1 MGWLTCTL
9 SGRLF
14 MCGLIFGQSGGL
26 VDELKYSLVGGL
38 TCALPGGW
46 VALWVVWWMNLL
58 VVW

>member
-14 MCGLIFGQSGGL
+14 MSGLICGQSGGL

-38 TCALPGGW
+38 TCALPGWW
-46 VALWVVWWMNLL
+46 VALWVV
-58 VVW
+58 